1 MKAKSL
7 HFSKSGSVQPIAS
20 ELGRV
25 YQCVCDQIPPAYP
38 CEGEK
43 VGFVGVEMNG
53 KLPGPVDHF
62 CKDLTPARAQNV
74 AFYVLN
80 GSGNTSGLD
89 DITKALEGKGVH
101 VVPDVKAVPVKSSLF
116 KKGRPTDADVK
127 AVVDWA
133 QKVIDKDLK

>member
-1 MKAKSL
+1 MLLSWAACTSACATKS
-7 HFSKSGSVQPIAS
+7 
-20 ELGRV
+20 
-25 YQCVCDQIPPAYP
+25 PPAYP

-43 VGFVGVEMNG
+43 VVFVGVEMNG

>member
-1 MKAKSL
+1 
-7 HFSKSGSVQPIAS
+7 
-20 ELGRV
+20 
-25 YQCVCDQIPPAYP
+25 
-38 CEGEK
+38 
-43 VGFVGVEMNG
+43 MNG